1 MKYEYKLIFRVL
13 IALLFRPQIFYLFL
27 TFPTIIFSFIL
38 LKVSGYEVIRRGS
51 SLIVNNI
58 TLEFVDA
65 CIASSAY
72 YLLLFLILL
81 TKDIKIVT
89 MLKMFLLGSLIIFLG
104 NILRIFILIIFLLEK
119 GYDWFNLIHLT
130 LWYGVASVF
139 VFLVWIYLIRKYKIK
154 NIPIYSDVVYLASKI
169 RKQKKKRK
177 HK

>member
-13 IALLFRPQIFYLFL
+13 IALIFRPQIFYLLF

-38 LKVSGYEVIRRGS
+38 LKVIGYNVILNGS
-51 SLIVNNI
+51 SVIVNNI
-58 TLEFVDA
+58 PLEFVDA

-81 TKDIKIVT
+81 TKDIKVLNMI
-89 MLKMFLLGSLIIFLG
+89 KMFLLGSLIIFLG
-104 NILRIFILIIFLLEK
+104 NILRIIILIIILVEK
-119 GYDWFNLIHLT
+119 GYDWFNMIHLT

-139 VFLVWIYLIRKYKIK
+139 VFLVWIYLIRRYEIK
-154 NIPIYSDVVYLASKI
+154 NIPIYSDVIYLASKI
-169 RKQKKKRK
+169 KKQKKKRK